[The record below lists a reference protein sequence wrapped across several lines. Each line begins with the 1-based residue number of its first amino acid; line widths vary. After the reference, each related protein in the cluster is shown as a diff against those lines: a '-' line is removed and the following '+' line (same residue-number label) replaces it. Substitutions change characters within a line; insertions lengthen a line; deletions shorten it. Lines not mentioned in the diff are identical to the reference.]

1 MASNN
6 YIYKM
11 SNAGGMATITRYTDM
26 LAGNAT
32 WNPWEPQGA
41 YDALATVTVPSGGVA
56 SVTFAAI
63 PSTYKHLQI
72 RGFAQSGGSGFM
84 TMRANGD
91 SANNYD
97 AHEVYGNGSSA
108 GAAAFVTRSSL
119 VIDFVPSVTNFG
131 AFILDILDYTS
142 TSKNKTIR
150 CLCGFDA
157 NGSGNLGLVSGLWR
171 NSSTAISSLELF
183 PQSGV
188 IAQHSQFTLYG
199 IR

>member
-1 MASNN
+1 MLNN
-6 YIYKM
+6 IVGIYG
-11 SNAGGMATITRYTDM
+11 SPTPVSTNSYESIS
-26 LAGNAT
+26 
-32 WNPWEPQGA
+32 
-41 YDALATVTVPSGGVA
+41 TVTVGSGGQS
-56 SVTFAAI
+56 SVLFSSI

-72 RGFAQSGGSGFM
+72 RALAQSGGSGFM

-97 AHEVYGNGSSA
+97 AHELYGNGSSA

-131 AFILDILDYTS
+131 GFIVDILDYTS
-142 TSKNKTIR
+142 TNKNKTIR

-171 NSSTAISSLELF
+171 NSGSAITSLELF
-183 PQSGV
+183 PQAGV
-188 IAQHSQFTLYG
+188 IAQYSSFALYG
-199 IR
+199 IKG

>member
-1 MASNN
+1 MSPVLGIIAS
-6 YIYKM
+6 
-11 SNAGGMATITRYTDM
+11 SNQ
-26 LAGNAT
+26 
-32 WNPWEPQGA
+32 QGRGVA
-41 YDALATVTVPSGGVA
+41 VGSYDALATITVPSGGLA
-56 SVTFAAI
+56 SVIFAGI
-63 PSTYKHLQI
+63 PTGYQHLQI
-72 RGFAQSGGSGFM
+72 RAIAQGGGSGFM

-97 AHEVYGNGSSA
+97 AHEIFGNGSSA
-108 GAAAFVTRSSL
+108 GSAAFVTRSSL
-119 VIDFVPSVTNFG
+119 IIDFVPSTTNFG

-171 NSSTAISSLELF
+171 NSSTGISSLELF

-188 IAQHSQFTLYG
+188 ISQHSQFALYG
-199 IR
+199 VK